1 MNWNQNIFVSNN
13 SWFLKLKKQP
23 TPRDEEKESFKS
35 KESPMEVDK
44 TISSETKSQ
53 VTKYLTHWTIDH
65 LYQMANAKF

>member
-1 MNWNQNIFVSNN
+1 MSNN

-44 TISSETKSQ
+44 TISLETKYQ
-53 VTKYLTHWTIDH
+53 VLQSIYPIKQLTIYIER
-65 LYQMANAKF
+65 LMQNFREQES